1 MKRSDINQIDDNLW
15 EIPQNAKPMMRVP
28 ARIYASSEMIDA
40 ALRDRSFEQL
50 TNVATL
56 PGIQSNA
63 IVMPDVHEG
72 YGFPIGA
79 VAATDIDDGVISPG
93 GIGYDINCGIRLIKT
108 EFDLNSIKPHLA
120 RLSKEIYKEI
130 PSGVGKSGFLRLKG
144 EEYVKALKYGSS
156 WAFEAGYAED
166 DDLLNTESNGRME
179 AADPRC
185 VSKKAKDR
193 GFDQLGTMGSGNH
206 FVEINVVD
214 KIFDESTATVFGLRK
229 EQIVVQ
235 IHTGS
240 RGLGHQVATDFVKS
254 MIAASEKY
262 KIDLP
267 DRELACAPFSS
278 PEGQE
283 YFAAMCCAANYA
295 WANRQVITASLR
307 KAWRSYF
314 GDSAGNLPL
323 LYDVAHNIAKIEEY
337 IIDGVKKKLVVHR
350 KGATRAFPAGHPD
363 LPEHYRAVGQPVLI
377 PGSMGTASYV
387 LAGNKGAL
395 ENTFATSCHGSG
407 RTMSRSAA
415 LKIVQGSELKAELNS
430 RGIEIQTASLRGLA
444 EEAPKAYKDVESVVN
459 VVHNSDIARKV
470 VRLKPLAVIKG

>member
-1 MKRSDINQIDDNLW
+1 
-15 EIPQNAKPMMRVP
+15 
-28 ARIYASSEMIDA
+28 
-40 ALRDRSFEQL
+40 
-50 TNVATL
+50 
-56 PGIQSNA
+56 
-63 IVMPDVHEG
+63 
-72 YGFPIGA
+72 
-79 VAATDIDDGVISPG
+79 
-93 GIGYDINCGIRLIKT
+93 
-108 EFDLNSIKPHLA
+108 
-120 RLSKEIYKEI
+120 
-130 PSGVGKSGFLRLKG
+130 
-144 EEYVKALKYGSS
+144 
-156 WAFEAGYAED
+156 
-166 DDLLNTESNGRME
+166 
-179 AADPRC
+179 
-185 VSKKAKDR
+185 
-193 GFDQLGTMGSGNH
+193 
-206 FVEINVVD
+206 
-214 KIFDESTATVFGLRK
+214 LRK